1 MNTFMT
7 IQAYGSKSKK
17 ALVAVKNRVNE
28 LESVLS
34 TTLVGSDIYTLN
46 NANGNPVDVHDDT
59 AFLFNF
65 TQGMYLTTEKALNPA
80 LYPIIKTWGFT
91 TGDYKIPTEDEIAEL
106 LTHTDFSAAHLIQD
120 GDVTKLQLEKGMK
133 LDFGAVGKGYAADEI
148 VRILQEYGVKNALL
162 DLGGNVQA
170 LGTKTDGSLWTVGIK
185 NPWGGE
191 TVCAVKIA
199 DKAVVTSGGYER
211 FFTGDD
217 GKTYI
222 HIFDSTTG
230 HPCESDLESVT
241 IVCERG
247 LYADALSTSL
257 FVMGKDKA
265 IEWWAENGGFDF
277 ILITKDK
284 ELFYSSGIKDS
295 IQVLYPFDAVYVVNL

>member
-1 MNTFMT
+1 MT
-7 IQAYGSKSKK
+7 IQAYGSKSKE
-17 ALVAVKNRVNE
+17 ALVEVKNRVEE
-28 LESVLS
+28 LENTLS
-34 TTLVGSDIYTLN
+34 TTLAGSDIYTLN
-46 NANGNPVDVHDDT
+46 NADGKPIAVHDDT
-59 AFLFNF
+59 AILFDF
-65 TQGMYLTTEKALNPA
+65 TNGMYKATEEALNPA
-80 LYPIIKTWGFT
+80 LYPIIKAWGFT
-91 TGDYKIPTEDEIAEL
+91 TGDYKVPSEDEIAEL
-106 LTHTDFSAAHLIQD
+106 LTHTDYSEAHLIHN
-120 GDVTKLQLEKGMK
+120 GDITELQLAKGMK

-148 VRILQEYGVKNALL
+148 VNILQAKGIKNALL

-170 LGTKTDGSLWTVGIK
+170 LGTKPDGSLWTVGIK
-185 NPWGGE
+185 NPWGGDA
-191 TVCAVKIA
+191 VSAVKIA

-222 HIFDSTTG
+222 HIFDSKTG

-241 IVCERG
+241 IICEKG

-265 IEWWAENGGFDF
+265 IEWWGENGGFDF

-284 ELFYSSGIKDS
+284 ELFYSSGLKDS
-295 IQVLYPFDAVYVVNL
+295 IQVFYPFDAVYVVNQ

>member
-1 MNTFMT
+1 MNTVMT
-7 IQAYGSKSKK
+7 IQAYGSKSKE
-17 ALVAVKNRVNE
+17 ALTAVKKRVEE
-28 LESVLS
+28 LERTLS

-46 NANGNPVDVHDDT
+46 NSDGKPVAVHDDT
-59 AFLFNF
+59 AFLFDF
-65 TQGMYLTTEKALNPA
+65 TSGMYKATEEALNPA
-80 LYPIIKTWGFT
+80 LYPIIKAWGFT
-91 TGDYKIPTEDEIAEL
+91 TGDYKVPSEEEIAEL

-148 VRILQEYGVKNALL
+148 VRILQEKGVKNALL

-170 LGTKTDGSLWTVGIK
+170 LGKKTDGSLWTVGVK
-185 NPWGGE
+185 NPWGGDA
-191 TVCAVKIA
+191 VCAVKIA

-222 HIFDSTTG
+222 HIFDSKTG
-230 HPCESDLESVT
+230 YPCEGDLESVT
-241 IVCERG
+241 IVCEKG

-257 FVMGKDKA
+257 FVMGKEKA
-265 IEWWAENGGFDF
+265 TEWWGENGGFDF

-284 ELFYSSGIKDS
+284 ELFYSAGLKDS
-295 IQVLYPFDAVYVVNL
+295 IQVFYPFDAVYVVNR